1 MAYTQAWSVTDNSG
15 TAHETVGAF
24 FATGND
30 ALVKQHLDIEIGLVF
45 DKVNSLS
52 EDKKSFLHQKTFKNE
67 EGYNTWLAEKAKLPV
82 IDDHLTY
89 TLI

>member
-30 ALVKQHLDIEIGLVF
+30 ALVKQHLDIEAGFVF

-52 EDKKSFLHQKTFKNE
+52 EDKKSFLHQKTFETE

-82 IDDHLTY
+82 IDEHLTY
-89 TLI
+89 TLV